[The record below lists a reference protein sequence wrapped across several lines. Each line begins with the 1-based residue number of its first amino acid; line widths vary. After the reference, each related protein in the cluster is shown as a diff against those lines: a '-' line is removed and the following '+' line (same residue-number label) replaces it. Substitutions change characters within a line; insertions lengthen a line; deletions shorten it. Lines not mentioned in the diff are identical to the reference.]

1 MILRLGWLGLILAS
15 LPLGASET
23 PDLRALAKQA
33 RPAVYLL
40 ALQDEDGEVKGSGT
54 GFLVSPDGLLVTN
67 HHVVTGAKHILA
79 KAENGGLFPV
89 TRIIASDPAND
100 LALLQVE
107 GKDLSSAVRSA
118 WRAPSP
124 RESSPPEENFPGKHA
139 RSFRSAPPSPRDPA
153 VPPCSMPR
161 GGSWAWHPSSLPRA
175 RASTS
180 PPLPK
185 NCTPCSA
192 VPTAPDP
199 PLPP

>member
-79 KAENGGLFPV
+79 KA
-89 TRIIASDPAND
+89 
-100 LALLQVE
+100 
-107 GKDLSSAVRSA
+107 
-118 WRAPSP
+118 
-124 RESSPPEENFPGKHA
+124 
-139 RSFRSAPPSPRDPA
+139 
-153 VPPCSMPR
+153 
-161 GGSWAWHPSSLPRA
+161 
-175 RASTS
+175 
-180 PPLPK
+180 
-185 NCTPCSA
+185 
-192 VPTAPDP
+192 
-199 PLPP
+199 